1 MFDKTSNFFIF
12 NICCFYTTLIVLM
25 LVSISK
31 FTAFTLDFQNG
42 RPPSSIFTFSKFVKN
57 SNLRQSLRRH
67 AKFGEDRTFLGRVIA
82 YFRFARLVFDGPNI
96 LVKLHV
102 DRVYTLQDI
111 AIFIFGQFRLK
122 LPIHAI
128 LECFRGYYPIMNSN
142 IVETPKR
149 KVLRR
154 KHVV

>member
-1 MFDKTSNFFIF
+1 
-12 NICCFYTTLIVLM
+12 M

-57 SNLRQSLRRH
+57 LNLRQSLRRH

-149 KVLRR
+149 TVLRR